1 MKKRKTILFDLD
13 GTLLPLNQEEFVR
26 NYFGRLAMKMA
37 PHGLEKDTLV
47 KGLMIG
53 MKAMQDND
61 GQQTN
66 SEAFWK
72 VFEQLTATRRE
83 AIPSFLYIAML
94 IIFFLSLIF
103 GNRKKYGWKL
113 ILIQT
118 INLISS
124 LPIIILG
131 IGYFLLGMTS

>member
-1 MKKRKTILFDLD
+1 MYRKITDNKYIQGIFWIANIIVFLKIGFPMFI
-13 GTLLPLNQEEFVR
+13 GGYGVTLP
-26 NYFGRLAMKMA
+26 
-37 PHGLEKDTLV
+37 
-47 KGLMIG
+47 I
-53 MKAMQDND
+53 
-61 GQQTN
+61 
-66 SEAFWK
+66 
-72 VFEQLTATRRE
+72 RE

-113 ILIQT
+113 ILIQI